1 MMPLNSIAVAYDKC
15 VQFLLYVRGFLALFE
30 ADSPA

>member
-1 MMPLNSIAVAYDKC
+1 MPHISIAVAYDKC
-15 VQFLLYVRGFLALFE
+15 IQFVLYVRGFLALFE